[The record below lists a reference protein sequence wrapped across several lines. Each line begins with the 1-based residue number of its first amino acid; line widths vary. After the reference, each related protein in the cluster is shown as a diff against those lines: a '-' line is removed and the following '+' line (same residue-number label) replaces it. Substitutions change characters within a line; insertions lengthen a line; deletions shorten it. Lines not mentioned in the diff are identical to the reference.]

1 MGDIMKNLKKK
12 KGFTLIEVLT
22 AVIILGVVGLIG
34 ISAITDYIEMS
45 RKSAFVATANSYI
58 EEVRSLKANDSL
70 VQEPKNTEALLIPIS
85 EIEIDGNKNL
95 ETPYGNIITEKS
107 YIIIENKNNDFNY
120 YVAILDDTGHAII
133 LENSNKLNV
142 NSIKL
147 ESNENSELKEINSI
161 KENLEYVDLDGKL
174 YQVSNNNLENSST
187 ILLDCSILELFT
199 VTVSEE
205 WENNDKN
212 ITVKML
218 NEVEGYKYYISE
230 RSSKPLKSD
239 SNWQSDNK
247 FTKDL
252 GTYYVFV
259 QSPEGEISSGK
270 KVIVDKIDKGVPTCT
285 LKATGEMS
293 TEEYFGTDVVIS
305 FESYNDITIENSQT
319 SGIKNYGIN
328 SSDGNKFVI
337 HAEDNTEGVK
347 YTGYVED
354 KAGNI
359 GTCSITIKREAN
371 WTLTYNNNGGTGCTN
386 KAVVF
391 NNQIGTL
398 CTPTKTGYTFEGWY
412 SESSLTNRITN
423 TTVFKNEYTTL
434 YAKWTVNQYIV
445 TYNANGGSVSP
456 TSKTVTYDTTYG
468 TLPTPTR
475 AGHTFK
481 GWYTLAS
488 GGTQVTSTTVVK
500 AESNHTIYAQ
510 WTANNYTLSYN
521 NNGGTGCSSKIIT
534 YGSTYGTLCTPT
546 RSGYNFLGWY
556 TLASGGTQITSSTVL
571 WSASNQT
578 IYAHWEY
585 VSVPTVIYNG
595 GSNTC
600 TWKNNYNLTLSA
612 TAETGISY
620 YEIDVNS
627 DGVADSTTG
636 SNFIPWTG
644 YSSCTVRFRA
654 VSNSGNRSGWTGN
667 HHIHM
672 DTQAPAHTNWWWSEV
687 TRNVARLYIQ
697 TSDNIGINRV
707 QCPTSTATG
716 GYGNWYWF
724 NAVWD
729 ASANAY
735 RCDITPS
742 TFNHYNQAYITHLYI
757 YDHAGN
763 GGYYNQTSVS
773 IPANT
778 YTIFYN
784 NNGGSGCSS
793 QTATIGSSFGTLC
806 TPVRDGY
813 IFIGWFNAN
822 YKDAPLNYYSDLY
835 ADLKNA
841 YGYDADKLY
850 NHWVQYGAKEGRRI
864 SQYVSTDAA
873 STNITLYAGWY
884 KKPTPTTPSC
894 EEKRECGCCGGRNQ
908 HNGYCIRYCCC

>member
-1 MGDIMKNLKKK
+1 M
-12 KGFTLIEVLT
+12 
-22 AVIILGVVGLIG
+22 
-34 ISAITDYIEMS
+34 
-45 RKSAFVATANSYI
+45 
-58 EEVRSLKANDSL
+58 
-70 VQEPKNTEALLIPIS
+70 
-85 EIEIDGNKNL
+85 
-95 ETPYGNIITEKS
+95 
-107 YIIIENKNNDFNY
+107 
-120 YVAILDDTGHAII
+120 
-133 LENSNKLNV
+133 
-142 NSIKL
+142 
-147 ESNENSELKEINSI
+147 
-161 KENLEYVDLDGKL
+161 
-174 YQVSNNNLENSST
+174 
-187 ILLDCSILELFT
+187 
-199 VTVSEE
+199 
-205 WENNDKN
+205 
-212 ITVKML
+212 
-218 NEVEGYKYYISE
+218 
-230 RSSKPLKSD
+230 
-239 SNWQSDNK
+239 
-247 FTKDL
+247 
-252 GTYYVFV
+252 
-259 QSPEGEISSGK
+259 
-270 KVIVDKIDKGVPTCT
+270 
-285 LKATGEMS
+285 
-293 TEEYFGTDVVIS
+293 
-305 FESYNDITIENSQT
+305 
-319 SGIKNYGIN
+319 
-328 SSDGNKFVI
+328 
-337 HAEDNTEGVK
+337 
-347 YTGYVED
+347 
-354 KAGNI
+354 
-359 GTCSITIKREAN
+359 
-371 WTLTYNNNGGTGCTN
+371 
-386 KAVVF
+386 
-391 NNQIGTL
+391 
-398 CTPTKTGYTFEGWY
+398 
-412 SESSLTNRITN
+412 
-423 TTVFKNEYTTL
+423 
-434 YAKWTVNQYIV
+434 
-445 TYNANGGSVSP
+445 
-456 TSKTVTYDTTYG
+456 
-468 TLPTPTR
+468 
-475 AGHTFK
+475 
-481 GWYTLAS
+481 
-488 GGTQVTSTTVVK
+488 
-500 AESNHTIYAQ
+500 
-510 WTANNYTLSYN
+510 
-521 NNGGTGCSSKIIT
+521 
-534 YGSTYGTLCTPT
+534 
-546 RSGYNFLGWY
+546 
-556 TLASGGTQITSSTVL
+556 
-571 WSASNQT
+571 
-578 IYAHWEY
+578 
-585 VSVPTVIYNG
+585 
-595 GSNTC
+595 
-600 TWKNNYNLTLSA
+600 
-612 TAETGISY
+612 
-620 YEIDVNS
+620 NS

-636 SNFIPWTG
+636 SNFIPWNG